1 MNKSKTI
8 NSTDFGKSS
17 TRDLER
23 MLDTYSHVSVTHYG
37 DPIFEL
43 HPPGTGDQLRALS
56 EMLGELCDAEA
67 GSIFRV
73 LGDGSIERPAQ
84 VDDDPDA

>member
-1 MNKSKTI
+1 MNKSKI
-8 NSTDFGKSS
+8 VNSTDFGKSS

-23 MLDTYSHVSVTHYG
+23 LLDTYSHASVTHYG

-43 HPPGTGDQLRALS
+43 HPPGTGNQLRALS
-56 EMLGELCDAEA
+56 QALGEMSDAEA

-73 LGDGSIERPAQ
+73 LEDGSLKLLAEGG
-84 VDDDPDA
+84 